1 MQQLTV
7 ASRKMLL
14 VCQHLEALLISANNF
29 RRMSSKVEGMMYV
42 LQVFLYWRRNLT
54 EKMEVFS
61 LSIV

>member
-29 RRMSSKVEGMMYV
+29 RRMSSKVEGMMCCKS
-42 LQVFLYWRRNLT
+42 FFIR
-54 EKMEVFS
+54 EE
-61 LSIV
+61 I